1 MKNIKFFFNN
11 SIFIF
16 CLYAQNNERI
26 SVNNVLFIDNF
37 NINSNELKSQLE
49 LKPPSILTFNS
60 VDFDR
65 RLLKLDAINIKNYYN
80 SKGFLQT
87 TVRDSFIVNNGLVDI
102 FFIISEGSQYF
113 LKDVKIVGLNSVN
126 NAKILAKLGLFK
138 GQPYNPIKINKKL
151 SIIDEAL
158 QEKGKIF
165 ATINVEQ
172 VIEDSVQIIIQVNEG
187 KNIIINDSWI
197 SGAERI
203 DTTYVRN
210 EMEFKNGEL
219 FNKKKI
225 DKTAK
230 SNVSTP
236 ITRFDSNNVMVQF
249 VQWLGQGGHYR
260 QCTGFEKDENDESI
274 YDEPLYS
281 DYLISDSLYFG
292 KDTNE
297 GDNSDNGHYTI
308 YTKKCELIDDRGQS
322 IK

>member
-1 MKNIKFFFNN
+1 MGEKQKGKNKMGDRV
-11 SIFIF
+11 SISFKDK
-16 CLYAQNNERI
+16 
-26 SVNNVLFIDNF
+26 DND
-37 NINSNELKSQLE
+37 E
-49 LKPPSILTFNS
+49 
-60 VDFDR
+60 
-65 RLLKLDAINIKNYYN
+65 
-80 SKGFLQT
+80 
-87 TVRDSFIVNNGLVDI
+87 
-102 FFIISEGSQYF
+102 
-113 LKDVKIVGLNSVN
+113 
-126 NAKILAKLGLFK
+126 
-138 GQPYNPIKINKKL
+138 
-151 SIIDEAL
+151 SIILFHHWGGTKFPKVAFD
-158 QEKGKIF
+158 
-165 ATINVEQ
+165 
-172 VIEDSVQIIIQVNEG
+172 
-187 KNIIINDSWI
+187 W
-197 SGAERI
+197 
-203 DTTYVRN
+203 
-210 EMEFKNGEL
+210 FKDY
-219 FNKKKI
+219 KKKI

>member
-26 SVNNVLFIDNF
+26 SVNNVLFVDNF

-49 LKPPSILTFNS
+49 LKPPSILKFNS
-60 VDFDR
+60 VEFDR

-87 TVRDSFIVNNGLVDI
+87 TVRDSFIVNNGLVEI
-102 FFIISEGSQYF
+102 FFIINEGSQYF
-113 LKDVKIVGLNSVN
+113 LKDVKIMGLNSVN

-203 DTTYVRN
+203 DTTYIRN
-210 EMEFKNGEL
+210 EIEFKKGEL

-225 DKTAK
+225 DKTK
-230 SNVSTP
+230 RNLLQV
-236 ITRFDSNNVMVQF
+236 
-249 VQWLGQGGHYR
+249 
-260 QCTGFEKDENDESI
+260 GF
-274 YDEPLYS
+274 
-281 DYLISDSLYFG
+281 F
-292 KDTNE
+292 
-297 GDNSDNGHYTI
+297 
-308 YTKKCELIDDRGQS
+308 
-322 IK
+322 